1 VEQTVRRKE
10 RTWIARLVM
19 KSCPELVETETDYLL
34 TIGSSQPG
42 FLVLTSPSALAIADP
57 GQVTA
62 LAAQAKREQRM
73 VFQIGRAIVL
83 AFNGAWGVPV
93 LVEDL
98 VTLLVRHQ
106 LGGPVPTLLPR
117 SRLSRGLRVLRAWLR
132 SNAVVSNGDEPVQ
145 VPVPTPTSALSRSTE
160 PAASDVPSSEPVAAW
175 VAPPG
180 GRDGA

>member
-1 VEQTVRRKE
+1 VEQTLRRKE

-19 KSCPELVETETDYLL
+19 KSCPDLVETETDYLL

-42 FLVLTSPSALAIADP
+42 FLVLTSPGALAIADP
-57 GQVTA
+57 GQVTT
-62 LAAQAKREQRM
+62 LAVQAKREQRM

-83 AFNGAWGVPV
+83 AFNGAWDVPV

-117 SRLSRGLRVLRAWLR
+117 SRLSRGFRALRAWVR
-132 SNAVVSNGDEPVQ
+132 GAVAALNDDGPVGTPAS
-145 VPVPTPTSALSRSTE
+145 VPIPAGSGTNEDRASQAPTS
-160 PAASDVPSSEPVAAW
+160 DPVMVSLPRVGDTDSA
-175 VAPPG
+175 
-180 GRDGA
+180 

>member
-42 FLVLTSPSALAIADP
+42 FLVLTSPSAFAVADP

-83 AFNGAWGVPV
+83 AFNGAWDVPV

-117 SRLSRGLRVLRAWLR
+117 SRLRRGLRTIRA
-132 SNAVVSNGDEPVQ
+132 
-145 VPVPTPTSALSRSTE
+145 
-160 PAASDVPSSEPVAAW
+160 
-175 VAPPG
+175 
-180 GRDGA
+180 

>member
-1 VEQTVRRKE
+1 VRRKE

-83 AFNGAWGVPV
+83 AFNGAWEATP

-117 SRLSRGLRVLRAWLR
+117 SRLRRGLRTIRAWLH
-132 SNAVVSNGDEPVQ
+132 NLATGPNGHEPGGM
-145 VPVPTPTSALSRSTE
+145 PVPSTTSVSSQLNERGALE
-160 PAASDVPSSEPVAAW
+160 APSVEPVAVSFLPAKDTDS
-175 VAPPG
+175 G
-180 GRDGA
+180 